1 MNNSV
6 FVDTSGWANL
16 FIKTEPA
23 HQYAVEWFTQARQ
36 QKYLMVTSN
45 YIVLELVAL
54 PNSPLRVPRPQIFKY
69 IDILMRFNLL
79 LICNSFASISRLKMP
94 HGNF

>member
-1 MNNSV
+1 MKNSV

-45 YIVLELVAL
+45 
-54 PNSPLRVPRPQIFKY
+54 
-69 IDILMRFNLL
+69 
-79 LICNSFASISRLKMP
+79 
-94 HGNF
+94 

>member
-1 MNNSV
+1 VNNSV

-54 PNSPLRVPRPQIFKY
+54 LNSPLKSSSPPNF
-69 IDILMRFNLL
+69 
-79 LICNSFASISRLKMP
+79 SIY
-94 HGNF
+94 